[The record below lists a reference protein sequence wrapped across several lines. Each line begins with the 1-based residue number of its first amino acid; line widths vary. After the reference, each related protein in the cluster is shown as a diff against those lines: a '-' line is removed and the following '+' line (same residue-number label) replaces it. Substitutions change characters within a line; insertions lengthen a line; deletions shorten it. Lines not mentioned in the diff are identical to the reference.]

1 MSFMSVL
8 PLCLSL
14 LVILPHP
21 LQSLEPLTMGA
32 IGLGALGFGEYFK
45 EHTYCRF
52 TECCDDR
59 SIPASIAALKD
70 SLDKTLIGQ
79 HIVKQHLI
87 PALKAHITAGSKSR
101 KPLVISFHG
110 QPGTGKN
117 FVAEQIADALYLK
130 GSKSSYVTKYLG
142 QADFPNAN
150 QVGNYKMRINQ
161 EVRNSLRRC
170 PRSLFI
176 FDEVDK
182 MPSGVFDTLTSLV
195 DYNAFV
201 DGTDNT
207 KAIFIFLSNTA
218 GSHIAGHLGSVMK
231 NGMLREETRLS
242 DFEPLL
248 RKAAYNM
255 EGGLLKT
262 TMIESHVIDHYIPF
276 LPMEKGHVVKC
287 LEAEFLRWNRNPKR
301 SDSQQIIEDIISSS
315 ISYDRTHSL
324 FAISGCKTLEKKV
337 SMAIN

>member
-1 MSFMSVL
+1 MMSFPRMLS
-8 PLCLSL
+8 LCLSG
-14 LVILPHP
+14 LVILPLP
-21 LQSLEPLTMGA
+21 LQSVDPLTMGA
-32 IGLGALGFGEYFK
+32 VGAVALGAYFK

-52 TECCDDR
+52 AECCDDR
-59 SIPASIAALKD
+59 NIPARIDELER
-70 SLDKTLIGQ
+70 SLERTLIGQ
-79 HIVKQHLI
+79 HIVRQHI
-87 PALKAHITAGSKSR
+87 VPALKAHIASGNKSR

-117 FVAEQIADALYLK
+117 FVAEQIADAMYLK
-130 GSKSSYVTKYLG
+130 GSRSNYVTKYLG
-142 QADFPNAN
+142 QADFPKESEVSNYRVKINNA
-150 QVGNYKMRINQ
+150 
-161 EVRNSLRRC
+161 VRDTLRSC

-182 MPSGVFDTLTSLV
+182 MPSGVFDQLTSLV

-218 GSHIAGHLGSVMK
+218 GSHIASHLGNVMK
-231 NGMLREETRLS
+231 NGRLREDTRLS

-255 EGGLLKT
+255 DGGMKKT
-262 TMIESHVIDHYIPF
+262 TMIESHVIDHFIPF
-276 LPMEKGHVVKC
+276 LPMEKAHVIKC
-287 LEAEFLRWNRNPKR
+287 LEAELLRWRRDPK
-301 SDSQQIIEDIISSS
+301 QANNQKIIEDIINSS

-337 SMAIN
+337 AMAIY

>member
-1 MSFMSVL
+1 MMSFPRML
-8 PLCLSL
+8 PLCLGV

-21 LQSLEPLTMGA
+21 LQSLEPLSMGA
-32 IGLGALGFGEYFK
+32 IGGVVAMGMYFK
-45 EHTYCRF
+45 EYTYCRF
-52 TECCDDR
+52 SECCDDR
-59 SIPASIAALKD
+59 SIPARINELER
-70 SLDKTLIGQ
+70 SLERTLIGQ
-79 HIVKQHLI
+79 HIVRQHI
-87 PALKAHITAGSKSR
+87 VPALKAHIASSDKSR

-117 FVAEQIADALYLK
+117 FVADQIANALYLK

-142 QADFPNAN
+142 QADFPNES
-150 QVGNYKMRINQ
+150 QVGSYKAKISL
-161 EVRNSLRRC
+161 EVRQILRSC

-182 MPSGVFDTLTSLV
+182 MPSGVFDALTSLV

-218 GSHIAGHLGSVMK
+218 GSHIAGHLGSMMK
-231 NGMLREETRLS
+231 NGRLREDTRLS

-255 EGGLLKT
+255 DGGMKKT
-262 TMIESHVIDHYIPF
+262 TMIESLVIDHFIPF
-276 LPMEKGHVVKC
+276 LPMEKAHVIKC
-287 LEAEFLRWNRNPKR
+287 LEAEFVRWFRDPT
-301 SDSQQIIEDIISSS
+301 QPQAQEIIEDIINSS

-337 SMAIN
+337 AMAIH

>member
-1 MSFMSVL
+1 MSFFNVL
-8 PLCLSL
+8 YKSCILCLSL
-14 LVILPHP
+14 ICLVTV
-21 LQSLEPLTMGA
+21 EAFGPLTMGA
-32 IGLGALGFGEYFK
+32 AAIGIGAGLTYFK
-45 EHTYCRF
+45 GYTYCRYY
-52 TECCDDR
+52 ECCDDR
-59 SIPASIAALKD
+59 SIPGNIHALKE
-70 SLDKTLIGQ
+70 SLKYRLYGQ
-79 HIVKQHLI
+79 HIVTQHII
-87 PALKAHITAGSKSR
+87 PALTAHFSSQSRSR

-117 FVAEQIADALYLK
+117 FVAEQIAQALYLE
-130 GSKSSYVTKYLG
+130 GSKSGYVSKYLG
-142 QADFPNAN
+142 QADFPMASH
-150 QVGNYKMRINQ
+150 VDTYKARLNY
-161 EVRNSLRRC
+161 EVRKKLQNC

-195 DYNAFV
+195 DYNAFN

-218 GSHIAGHLGSVMK
+218 GVHIADHLGNLMK
-231 NGMLREETRLS
+231 DGKLREDTRLS

-248 RKAAYNM
+248 KKAAYNM
-255 EGGLLKT
+255 DGGLKKT

-276 LPMEKGHVVKC
+276 LPMEKAHVVKC
-287 LEAEFLRWNRNPKR
+287 LEAEFNRWDRRPNKA
-301 SDSQQIIEDIISSS
+301 IIEDILANS
-315 ISYDRTHSL
+315 ISYDRNHGL